1 MARKKRTVK
10 ENFENLIKFISQKI
24 GDDDIQIHLSES
36 GNNEICLSHF
46 SVEEYLGIIND
57 VIEIELMD
65 NLLAGND
72 ISLLSDERTDETTRT
87 HLTVFARLILSTTHT
102 ASDKFICAR
111 KLGESRT
118 A

>member
-1 MARKKRTVK
+1 
-10 ENFENLIKFISQKI
+10 
-24 GDDDIQIHLSES
+24 
-36 GNNEICLSHF
+36 
-46 SVEEYLGIIND
+46 
-57 VIEIELMD
+57 MD